1 MTAKNVRRPAGALA
15 AAVVAACTAPADP
28 ALVLEELEDTPL
40 ACVTEPVA
48 REQSAGCDTA
58 GGALVVSEHGG
69 RGEVETAAAL
79 HLGQDAAGRLVDGG
93 SWLLLVED
101 PGLAAAAAELLDAR
115 VVTSLEQVTGGCP
128 DDLERSERLRDALG
142 DPGWC
147 P

>member
-1 MTAKNVRRPAGALA
+1 MTTGSLRWPGGAA
-15 AAVVAACTAPADP
+15 AAVVLMSCGAPADP
-28 ALVLEELEDTPL
+28 ARVLDDLDDTPL
-40 ACVTEPVA
+40 ACETEPVT

-69 RGEVETAAAL
+69 RAEVETAAAL
-79 HLGQDAAGRLVDGG
+79 HLGDAAAGRLVDGG
-93 SWLLLVED
+93 SWLLLAED
-101 PGLAAAAAELLDAR
+101 AELAAVAAELLDGR

-128 DDLERSERLRDALG
+128 DDLERAERLRDALG

>member
-1 MTAKNVRRPAGALA
+1 MTARRERPLAGVMV
-15 AAVVAACTAPADP
+15 AAVLVACAAPADP
-28 ALVLEELEDTPL
+28 ALVLEELDDTSL
-40 ACVTEPVA
+40 ACVSEPVA

-79 HLGQDAAGRLVDGG
+79 HLGQDAGGRLVDGG
-93 SWLLLVED
+93 SWLLLAED
-101 PGLAAAAAELLDAR
+101 PRLAATAAELLDAR
-115 VVTSLEQVTGGCP
+115 VITSLEQVTGGCP
-128 DDLERSERLRDALG
+128 DGLERSERLRDALG

>member
-1 MTAKNVRRPAGALA
+1 VRWLMGIAGAIVLA
-15 AAVVAACTAPADP
+15 SCASPSDP
-28 ALVLEELEDTPL
+28 ARVLEQLDDTPL
-40 ACVTEPVA
+40 ACVTEPA
-48 REQSAGCDTA
+48 TREQSAGCDTA

-79 HLGQDAAGRLVDGG
+79 HLREDADGRLVDGG
-93 SWLLLVED
+93 SWLLLAED
-101 PGLAAAAAELLDAR
+101 PQLAAVAADLLDGT

>member
-1 MTAKNVRRPAGALA
+1 VADGDRRGDRARVLRSTRRPR
-15 AAVVAACTAPADP
+15 ACPR
-28 ALVLEELEDTPL
+28 ELDDTPL

-79 HLGQDAAGRLVDGG
+79 HLSEDAAGRLVDGG
-93 SWLLLVED
+93 SWLLLAED
-101 PGLAAAAAELLDAR
+101 PQLAAVAADLLDGT

-128 DDLERSERLRDALG
+128 DDLERSQRLRDALG
-142 DPGWC
+142 DPDWC

>member
-1 MTAKNVRRPAGALA
+1 MTTGSVRWLVGATV
-15 AAVVAACTAPADP
+15 AVVLTSCASPADP
-28 ALVLEELEDTPL
+28 AQVLDELDDTPL
-40 ACVTEPVA
+40 ACVTDPVT

-58 GGALVVSEHGG
+58 GGALVVSEHGD

-79 HLGQDAAGRLVDGG
+79 HLREDAAGRLIDGG
-93 SWLLLVED
+93 SWLLLAED
-101 PGLAAAAAELLDAR
+101 PQLAVVAADLLDGR